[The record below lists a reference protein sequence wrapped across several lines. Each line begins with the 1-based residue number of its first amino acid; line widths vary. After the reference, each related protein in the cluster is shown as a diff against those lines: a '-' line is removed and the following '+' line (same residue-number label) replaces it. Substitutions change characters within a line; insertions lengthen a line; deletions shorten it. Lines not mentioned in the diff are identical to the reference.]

1 MGASPRTS
9 CPLALRAAQDLQFE
23 LARLRGEITA
33 ARAMLLAVCDLVDTA
48 EEEPVAEVALAKMH
62 CTTLGTQVA
71 AACVE
76 LLGADGDLVS
86 LGVEQRLRDA
96 KIAEIYDGTTQ
107 VQNMLIARDI
117 RLNATSG
124 SPVAAPART

>member
-1 MGASPRTS
+1 M
-9 CPLALRAAQDLQFE
+9 
-23 LARLRGEITA
+23 
-33 ARAMLLAVCDLVDTA
+33 
-48 EEEPVAEVALAKMH
+48 
-62 CTTLGTQVA
+62 
-71 AACVE
+71 E